1 MYNSNIIKGINT
13 LSKSGTLKTENDKD
27 ITNLLSLYI
36 ISYDKI
42 STKKD
47 AFKID
52 QKLISDEDSDLI
64 NFEEILEEIDK
75 ETILIEEKNENLD
88 KKLFSNE
95 SINICQKFEFLLQID
110 IFYNNLILSLEEN
123 NNNTDKIIEN
133 WFDLTKN
140 YNEIINLEIV
150 KFYLI

>member
-1 MYNSNIIKGINT
+1 M
-13 LSKSGTLKTENDKD
+13 
-27 ITNLLSLYI
+27 YI
-36 ISYDKI
+36 ISYDKT

-47 AFKID
+47 AFKIG
-52 QKLISDEDSDLI
+52 QKLINDEDSDMV
-64 NFEEILEEIDK
+64 NFDEILDEIENEK
-75 ETILIEEKNENLD
+75 ILFDGKKENLE
-88 KKLFSNE
+88 KKQFSNQNLSYFNNDSTQNE